1 MINGYGITKNG
12 FKKKSFV
19 ELIEEFRDR
28 LKSQDSFGENIDFTE
43 QDPLYQFSLP
53 YIYLL
58 SELWEVAEHSFY
70 SASPKMA
77 EGNILSS
84 KGNYIGIARKQGNKA
99 TGIITVT
106 GDKDIE
112 VPKGF
117 IIGTKDNILFTTIE
131 TKIIPEGGTV
141 DINIIAEEIGEQ
153 SNVPEGTITEIIK
166 PILGVKSV
174 TNKSKTENGEY
185 RESDPEF
192 RERYDKSVSLRATN
206 IFDSIKARISEVTGV
221 KDVFVDVNY
230 TMEKKGD
237 VPPKSFHVVV
247 FGGEDKAIAQAI
259 FEKYAG
265 GIQPY
270 GTTIVEIKDSQ
281 KQKHLIGFSRPKF
294 KNIWIKL
301 KITKGTNYP
310 EDGDKSIKNIVKA
323 YFDSFK
329 IGQNIILYKIISIID
344 KANIDGIEDID
355 IEVSIDGKTYNNKN
369 ITVKDLEVATT
380 ELEKIEVK

>member
-153 SNVPEGTITEIIK
+153 GNVPEGTITEIIK

-174 TNKSKTENGEY
+174 TNKSKTQNGEY

-192 RERYDKSVSLRATN
+192 RERYNKSVAQRATN
-206 IFDSIKARISEVTGV
+206 IFDSLRANILKVSGV
-221 KDVFVDVNY
+221 KDVLINVNNS
-230 TMEKKGD
+230 MKENNI
-237 VPPKSFHVVV
+237 PPKSFHIVVL
-247 FGGEDKAIAQAI
+247 GGNDKDIAKAI
-259 FEKYAG
+259 FDKYPG
-265 GIQPY
+265 GIEPY
-270 GTTIVEIKDSQ
+270 GTTKTRVKDSRGEE
-281 KQKHLIGFSRPKF
+281 HLIGFSRPTSKEV
-294 KNIWIKL
+294 WIKL
-301 KITKGTNYP
+301 KIVKNDLFP
-310 EDGDKSIKNIVKA
+310 NHGDKILKETIKA
-323 YFDSFK
+323 YFDTFK
-329 IGQNIILYKIISIID
+329 IGQNVVLYKIISNID
-344 KANIDGIEDID
+344 KANIPGIEDIE
-355 IEVSIDGKTYNNKN
+355 IKISTDGKIYNEQNVV
-369 ITVKDLEVATT
+369 VKDLEVIKT
-380 ELEKIEVK
+380 ELKNIEVSE